1 MKKFFDKENFLVSSF
16 EKKAKAQSF
25 VLAIA
30 ILLVFLITS
39 FVFMNT
45 LYVFAD
51 ELGSIVSGNPDV
63 AIKDFLR
70 SLPIYL
76 SLFCSI
82 WTLLLLHATFR
93 RVNDEKWHR
102 SLKKDAICLLAFGGV
117 SILYVLVGLI
127 VGEYS
132 SIVEGSPSA
141 IYPLDSILYS
151 LVFIAIGVFVL
162 VYLKKLEEKIPYVV
176 PGRTDIVTK
185 ARPVYCIFVTFWMLI
200 ALFGLSGGLYSIFIY
215 DFKHEFVFFG
225 IAVILAYLI
234 SPIQLCAW
242 EFFYNEIKPEKKKE
256 MLLPLSLVSLGCSVT
271 TVALYMISLS
281 TGLDAP
287 SNAGFGMFPVAF
299 AASVNIATLIMVFT
313 PLIVSVVALIKGLIL
328 RKQQ

>member
-1 MKKFFDKENFLVSSF
+1 MKTLFDKENFVVSSF
-16 EKKAKAQSF
+16 EKKAKTQSL
-25 VLAIA
+25 VLSLL
-30 ILLVFLITS
+30 ILVVFLITS

-93 RVNDEKWHR
+93 RVDDERWHR
-102 SLKKDAICLLAFGGV
+102 SLKKDAICLLAFGGA
-117 SILYVLVGLI
+117 SIIYVFVGLI
-127 VGEYS
+127 AGKYS

-141 IYPLDSILYS
+141 LYPLDSVLYS
-151 LVFIAIGVFVL
+151 LLFIAIGVCVL
-162 VYLKKLEEKIPYVV
+162 VYLKKFEDKFPYVV
-176 PGRTDIVTK
+176 PGRSDIVTK

-225 IAVILAYLI
+225 IAVILAYLL
-234 SPIQLCAW
+234 SPIQLCVW
-242 EFFYNEIKPEKKKE
+242 EFFYNEVKPEKKKE
-256 MLLPLSLVSLGCSVT
+256 ILLPLSIISLGCSVVT
-271 TVALYMISLS
+271 IALYMISLS

-313 PLIVSVVALIKGLIL
+313 PLIVSVVALIKGLLL
-328 RKQQ
+328 RKK

>member
-1 MKKFFDKENFLVSSF
+1 MKKLFDKENFVVSSF
-16 EKKAKAQSF
+16 EKKAKNQSF
-25 VLAIA
+25 VLSLL
-30 ILLVFLITS
+30 ILVVFLITS

-102 SLKKDAICLLAFGGV
+102 SLKKDAICLLAFGGA
-117 SILYVLVGLI
+117 SILYVIVGLI
-127 VGEYS
+127 VGKYS

-141 IYPLDSILYS
+141 IYPLDSIIYS
-151 LVFIAIGVFVL
+151 LVFIAIGVLVL
-162 VYLKKLEEKIPYVV
+162 VYLKKLEEKFPYVV
-176 PGRTDIVTK
+176 PGRSDIVTK

-242 EFFYNEIKPEKKKE
+242 EFFYNEVKPEKKKDI
-256 MLLPLSLVSLGCSVT
+256 LLPLSIVSLGCSVV

>member
-1 MKKFFDKENFLVSSF
+1 MKNLFDKENFVVSSF
-16 EKKAKAQSF
+16 EKKAKTQSL
-25 VLAIA
+25 VLS
-30 ILLVFLITS
+30 ILILVFFLVAS
-39 FVFMNT
+39 FTFMNT

-76 SLFCSI
+76 SLFCCI

-93 RVNDEKWHR
+93 RVDDEKWHR
-102 SLKKDAICLLAFGGV
+102 SLKKDAICLLAFAGV

-127 VGEYS
+127 AGEYS

-141 IYPLDSILYS
+141 LYPLDSVLFS
-151 LVFIAIGVFVL
+151 LLFIAIGVCIL
-162 VYLKKLEEKIPYVV
+162 VYLKKFEEKLPIVI
-176 PGRTDIVTK
+176 PGRSDIVTK

-200 ALFGLSGGLYSIFIY
+200 ALFGLSAGLYSIFIY

-225 IAVILAYLI
+225 IAVILTYLM
-234 SPIQLCAW
+234 SPIQLGMW

-256 MLLPLSLVSLGCSVT
+256 MLLPLSLVSLGCSVV

-328 RKQQ
+328 RKKQ